1 MEKEEGKERGPL
13 AKAWYVFL
21 LILVVI
27 AILAVGGGTIYGVWL
42 GFDWF
47 IGLFE

>member
-1 MEKEEGKERGPL
+1 MQKEDDGKRGPL
-13 AKAWYVFL
+13 ARAWYVFL

-27 AILAVGGGTIYGVWL
+27 AILAVGGGIIYGVWL